1 MFKIKEIM
9 GHCDIPCAVYDPSQ
23 AQYST
28 LSVIRFL
35 DIINEIKD
43 DLDDPENMAKFI
55 RVVAEKESHA
65 KITKDEI
72 TTIWGDY
79 FKQPQ
84 FEKFPEI
91 HDLTHS
97 IMMDASKCKQSINR
111 ENGINLLAGVN
122 RFAEIF
128 WATKETETV
137 KKISPYLPNLEI
149 VCPVTKDSN

>member
-1 MFKIKEIM
+1 
-9 GHCDIPCAVYDPSQ
+9 
-23 AQYST
+23 
-28 LSVIRFL
+28 
-35 DIINEIKD
+35 
-43 DLDDPENMAKFI
+43 MAKFV

-111 ENGINLLAGVN
+111 ENGINLLAR
-122 RFAEIF
+122 RFIPFSLFMLCLHFEASIMIE
-128 WATKETETV
+128 
-137 KKISPYLPNLEI
+137 
-149 VCPVTKDSN
+149 

>member
-1 MFKIKEIM
+1 MCI
-9 GHCDIPCAVYDPSQ
+9 YDPSQ

-43 DLDDPENMAKFI
+43 DLDDPENMAKFV

-79 FKQPQ
+79 FKQLNL
-84 FEKFPEI
+84 KNFPRSM
-91 HDLTHS
+91 T
-97 IMMDASKCKQSINR
+97 
-111 ENGINLLAGVN
+111 
-122 RFAEIF
+122 
-128 WATKETETV
+128 
-137 KKISPYLPNLEI
+137 
-149 VCPVTKDSN
+149 

>member
-43 DLDDPENMAKFI
+43 DLDDPENMAKFV

-97 IMMDASKCKQSINR
+97 IMMSASKCKQDIDR
-111 ENGINLLAGVN
+111 QNGIDLVEKVN

-128 WATKETETV
+128 WATKDVKTET
-137 KKISPYLPNLEI
+137 KKSLNPPHMDVI
-149 VCPVTKDSN
+149 VPVLSD